1 MSETLENLYN
11 RYKNKM
17 FLRDDYGVEAVLL
30 FNEEKPKI
38 KEFII
43 KYVYSKLTP
52 KETKE
57 KVILTPKP
65 EDYQY
70 LNFANI
76 VMINPIKKKP
86 EGYKIEL
93 IEKKVT
99 ETTYF
104 FSIEKFVIFGLERG
118 YDWEVYGRPQ
128 WKAIQPVIKKRFIKP
143 KFKKDEVILDSPK
156 ELVEKA
162 KKKFLEPSKLYD
174 ILDEMSRTISL
185 IPNQLKREVYIN
197 QLSKEFNFD
206 YEVLKKQVTHHLK
219 KQLNYASTK

>member
-1 MSETLENLYN
+1 MSEQLENLLF

-30 FNEEKPKI
+30 FNEEKQKI
-38 KEFII
+38 KEFIL
-43 KYVYSKLTP
+43 KFVYSKLTP

-57 KVILTPKP
+57 KVIKTPKP

-99 ETTYF
+99 ETTFF

-128 WKAIQPVIKKRFIKP
+128 WEAIQPIK
-143 KFKKDEVILDSPK
+143 
-156 ELVEKA
+156 
-162 KKKFLEPSKLYD
+162 KKKF
-174 ILDEMSRTISL
+174 M
-185 IPNQLKREVYIN
+185 
-197 QLSKEFNFD
+197 
-206 YEVLKKQVTHHLK
+206 
-219 KQLNYASTK
+219 STKNKININSNEVKFSVASEIAKSIICMPDRLKQEAYIQHYHQTLGYTIDEFRLIVNNTLKNN